1 MLYTHMLVPTDFSPA
16 ANHALA
22 YAFEEARQHK
32 ATLTLL
38 HVLQQHPTVEVYY
51 PKAAPQSGTVY
62 ASEFGA
68 RLPSFPSQPPEMVRR
83 DFYDEALEHLQALVP
98 ASYTGAWDAKVAM
111 GHPAEAIVQTAQELA
126 VDLIIMATHG
136 RTGVSHILLGS
147 VAEHVI
153 RHSPCP
159 VLAVRQSA
167 HGEQKTED
175 AGHTA

>member
-1 MLYTHMLVPTDFSPA
+1 MLYTHILVPTDFSPA
-16 ANHALA
+16 ANHALG
-22 YAFEEARQHK
+22 YAFEEARQHQAK
-32 ATLTLL
+32 ITLL
-38 HVLQQHPTVEVYY
+38 HVLQHHPTVEVYY

-68 RLPSFPSQPPEMVRR
+68 RLPSIPPQPPETVRR
-83 DFYDEALEHLQALVP
+83 DFYEEALEQLQALVP
-98 ASYTGAWDAKVAM
+98 ASYTGAWDAKVAI
-111 GHPAEAIVQTAQELA
+111 GHPAEAIVHMAQELA

-153 RHSPCP
+153 RHGPCP
-159 VLAVRQSA
+159 VLAVRQRA
-167 HGEQKTED
+167 HAEQKTED

>member
-1 MLYTHMLVPTDFSPA
+1 MLYTHILVPTDFSPA
-16 ANHALA
+16 ANHALE
-22 YAFEEARQHK
+22 YAFEEARQHQAK
-32 ATLTLL
+32 ITLL
-38 HVLQQHPTVEVYY
+38 HVLQHHPTVEVYY

-68 RLPSFPSQPPEMVRR
+68 RLPSFPTQPPETVRR
-83 DFYDEALEHLQALVP
+83 DYYEEALEQLQALVP
-98 ASYTGAWDAKVAM
+98 ASYTGAWDVKVAID
-111 GHPAEAIVQTAQELA
+111 HPAEAIVHMAQELA

-153 RHSPCP
+153 RHGPCP
-159 VLAVRQSA
+159 VLAVRQRA